1 MMKIALS
8 AMEPGLDSEV
18 DPRFGRSQCFV
29 VVEPETMQIETFKNP
44 YLEESSGRTVADEQT
59 VLGWGTG

>member
-1 MMKIALS
+1 LPYQQWSQVWTAKSI
-8 AMEPGLDSEV
+8 LDLAEV
-18 DPRFGRSQCFV
+18 QCLV